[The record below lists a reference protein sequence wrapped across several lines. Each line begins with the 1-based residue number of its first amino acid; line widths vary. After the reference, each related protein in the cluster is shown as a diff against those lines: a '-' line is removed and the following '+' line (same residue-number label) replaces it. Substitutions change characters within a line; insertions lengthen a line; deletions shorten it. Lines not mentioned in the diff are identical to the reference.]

1 VGIKQLYYKYIKNT
15 PNQKL
20 NGKTMKREKFI
31 PETVIDEDVPA
42 FMGALA
48 QAAKAGKKE
57 FKFGE
62 KTYKV
67 NLKKDVADKIT
78 KNMDEKTD
86 FEEGNEFTA
95 AAAKAKLAGKD
106 EFEFEGKTYPVEID
120 QAAAEKILGK
130 KESTDLERTNILTPD
145 EYDEVSNFKNFNKKD
160 WKWNAIQ
167 KKFVRKVKVKESTD
181 VDQLTDALSE
191 ATASDYAK
199 LSDLDLKD
207 LLAIFRKV
215 GNTAAKPIIK
225 AIRTEMK
232 RRSIKEE
239 KETELEE
246 AARPFKDLE
255 KAWIRAK
262 GNDKKREKLIKKH
275 DLKPI
280 ISNVRPGA
288 IKLGPLNSLNAKGK
302 QEFTMVGLDA
312 DGELIFV
319 SNNPLR
325 IHYPSNVK
333 DRPSGEEMKESVSL
347 KSLRIRRAVELSV
360 NESISERLDA
370 FITESNIDATW
381 TPSKIKNAYKKYI
394 IEADYQ
400 LYHPTFTAA
409 AQAALD
415 LAKKKGFEVDED
427 DWFNQVSTGPK
438 KPSKGKTNR
447 YIVKVTKKGKETK
460 KRLAFQVYG
469 MDSGK
474 YELNAY
480 VESTQIQEVNES
492 TMDKVNAIVSDKQAS
507 KIGGKM
513 IDMQTASVIAQVYSK
528 VNDATKKKMENE
540 KIEKLVS
547 IAQRVMAKE
556 SVDLEEATDTV
567 DINTPTPDAAKRL
580 AKKLANKWSELRSL
594 TPKGKSV
601 TVPNE
606 RAYIRYIEKQPEFEG
621 IAESTDL
628 EEIVGTVALGT
639 VVAVST
645 LAAMLGVVKGAKYMA
660 SKLGDAAQSY
670 VDKKDLAAFR
680 DLKKSKY
687 QDEIESIAA
696 KFDGD
701 TTLQSMYKSLP
712 DWSSGTNKAAFVN
725 NADRKKKMDQIAKH
739 IKLKLDAEE
748 SKAFAAISKVLRSK
762 NEEAVDLEEASATV
776 QSVLKAL
783 RLKGGKDADAL
794 IKKMK
799 DLGLESK
806 VSKAHADAAK
816 KILKGQITKFVKESD
831 KDLDAKDLENM
842 ISDPDPSRF
851 KQYGGKD
858 KYIKMLKTKL
868 AKLK

>member
-1 VGIKQLYYKYIKNT
+1 
-15 PNQKL
+15 
-20 NGKTMKREKFI
+20 MKREKFI

-86 FEEGNEFTA
+86 FEEGNEFTS

-120 QAAAEKILGK
+120 QDAAEKILGK
-130 KESTDLERTNILTPD
+130 KESVELERTNILTPD

-199 LSDLDLKD
+199 LSDTDLKD

-225 AIRTEMK
+225 AIRTEMQ
-232 RRSIKEE
+232 RRSLKEE
-239 KETELEE
+239 IELEE
-246 AARPFKDLE
+246 AVRPFKELE

-262 GNDKKREKLIKKH
+262 DNDKKREKLIKKH
-275 DLKPI
+275 NLKPI

-381 TPSKIKNAYKKYI
+381 SPSKIKNAYKKYI

-409 AQAALD
+409 AKAASD

-438 KPSKGKTNR
+438 KPGKGKTNR
-447 YIVKVTKKGKETK
+447 YVVKVTKKGKETK

-492 TMDKVNAIVSDKQAS
+492 TMDKVNAIVSDKQAA

-513 IDMQTASVIAQVYSK
+513 IDMQTASAIVQVYSK
-528 VNDATKKKMENE
+528 VNAATKKKMENE

-556 SVDLEEATDTV
+556 S
-567 DINTPTPDAAKRL
+567 
-580 AKKLANKWSELRSL
+580 
-594 TPKGKSV
+594 
-601 TVPNE
+601 
-606 RAYIRYIEKQPEFEG
+606 
-621 IAESTDL
+621 
-628 EEIVGTVALGT
+628 
-639 VVAVST
+639 
-645 LAAMLGVVKGAKYMA
+645 
-660 SKLGDAAQSY
+660 
-670 VDKKDLAAFR
+670 
-680 DLKKSKY
+680 
-687 QDEIESIAA
+687 
-696 KFDGD
+696 
-701 TTLQSMYKSLP
+701 
-712 DWSSGTNKAAFVN
+712 TN
-725 NADRKKKMDQIAKH
+725 
-739 IKLKLDAEE
+739 
-748 SKAFAAISKVLRSK
+748 
-762 NEEAVDLEEASATV
+762 LEEASATV
-776 QSVLKAL
+776 AMVLKAL

-799 DLGLESK
+799 DLDLESK

-816 KILKGQITKFVKESD
+816 NILKGQITKFVKESD
-831 KDLDAKDLENM
+831 KELDIKSLKDLIKNPSPKM
-842 ISDPDPSRF
+842 I

-858 KYIKMLKTKL
+858 KYIKMLKSKL
-868 AKLK
+868 AKLESIKENIGVEDGRRVIVKALTKPAALRLQKKLRNKFNSYDFNIDKSGLSIIVPNEKPITRFINKQPEVDTIGE

>member
-86 FEEGNEFTA
+86 FEEGNEFTS

-120 QAAAEKILGK
+120 QDAAEKILGK
-130 KESTDLERTNILTPD
+130 KESVELERTNILTPD

-199 LSDLDLKD
+199 LSDTDLKD

-225 AIRTEMK
+225 AIRTEMQ
-232 RRSIKEE
+232 RRSLKEE
-239 KETELEE
+239 IELEE
-246 AARPFKDLE
+246 AVRPFKELE

-262 GNDKKREKLIKKH
+262 DNDKKREKLIKKH
-275 DLKPI
+275 NLKPI

-409 AQAALD
+409 AKAASD

-438 KPSKGKTNR
+438 KPGKGKTNR
-447 YIVKVTKKGKETK
+447 YVVKVTKKGKETK

-492 TMDKVNAIVSDKQAS
+492 TMDKVNAIVSDKQAA

-513 IDMQTASVIAQVYSK
+513 IDMQTASAIVQVYSK
-528 VNDATKKKMENE
+528 VNAATKKKMENE

-556 SVDLEEATDTV
+556 S
-567 DINTPTPDAAKRL
+567 
-580 AKKLANKWSELRSL
+580 
-594 TPKGKSV
+594 
-601 TVPNE
+601 
-606 RAYIRYIEKQPEFEG
+606 
-621 IAESTDL
+621 
-628 EEIVGTVALGT
+628 
-639 VVAVST
+639 
-645 LAAMLGVVKGAKYMA
+645 
-660 SKLGDAAQSY
+660 
-670 VDKKDLAAFR
+670 
-680 DLKKSKY
+680 
-687 QDEIESIAA
+687 
-696 KFDGD
+696 
-701 TTLQSMYKSLP
+701 
-712 DWSSGTNKAAFVN
+712 TN
-725 NADRKKKMDQIAKH
+725 
-739 IKLKLDAEE
+739 
-748 SKAFAAISKVLRSK
+748 
-762 NEEAVDLEEASATV
+762 LEEASATV
-776 QSVLKAL
+776 AMVLKAL

-799 DLGLESK
+799 DLDLESK

-831 KDLDAKDLENM
+831 KELDIKSLKDLIKNPSPKM
-842 ISDPDPSRF
+842 I

-858 KYIKMLKTKL
+858 KYIKMLKSKL
-868 AKLK
+868 AKLESIKENIGVEDGRRVIVKALTKPAALRLQKKLRNKFNSYDFNIDKSGLSIIVPNEKPITRFINKQPEVDTIGE

>member
-1 VGIKQLYYKYIKNT
+1 
-15 PNQKL
+15 
-20 NGKTMKREKFI
+20 MKREKFI

-86 FEEGNEFTA
+86 FEEGNEFTS

-120 QAAAEKILGK
+120 QDAAEKILGK
-130 KESTDLERTNILTPD
+130 KESVELERTNILTPD

-199 LSDLDLKD
+199 LSDTDLKD

-225 AIRTEMK
+225 AIRTEMQ
-232 RRSIKEE
+232 RRSLKEE
-239 KETELEE
+239 IELEE
-246 AARPFKDLE
+246 AVRPFKELE

-262 GNDKKREKLIKKH
+262 DNDKKREKLIKKH
-275 DLKPI
+275 NLKPI

-409 AQAALD
+409 AKAASD

-438 KPSKGKTNR
+438 KPGKGKTNR
-447 YIVKVTKKGKETK
+447 YVVKVTKKGKETK

-492 TMDKVNAIVSDKQAS
+492 TMDKVNAIVSDKQAA

-513 IDMQTASVIAQVYSK
+513 IDMQTASAIVQVYSK
-528 VNDATKKKMENE
+528 VNAATKKKMENE

-556 SVDLEEATDTV
+556 S
-567 DINTPTPDAAKRL
+567 
-580 AKKLANKWSELRSL
+580 
-594 TPKGKSV
+594 
-601 TVPNE
+601 
-606 RAYIRYIEKQPEFEG
+606 
-621 IAESTDL
+621 
-628 EEIVGTVALGT
+628 
-639 VVAVST
+639 
-645 LAAMLGVVKGAKYMA
+645 
-660 SKLGDAAQSY
+660 
-670 VDKKDLAAFR
+670 
-680 DLKKSKY
+680 
-687 QDEIESIAA
+687 
-696 KFDGD
+696 
-701 TTLQSMYKSLP
+701 
-712 DWSSGTNKAAFVN
+712 TN
-725 NADRKKKMDQIAKH
+725 
-739 IKLKLDAEE
+739 
-748 SKAFAAISKVLRSK
+748 
-762 NEEAVDLEEASATV
+762 LEEASATV
-776 QSVLKAL
+776 AMVLKAL

-799 DLGLESK
+799 DLDLESK

-831 KDLDAKDLENM
+831 KELDIKSLKDLIKNPSPKM
-842 ISDPDPSRF
+842 I

-858 KYIKMLKTKL
+858 KYIKMLKSKL
-868 AKLK
+868 AKLESIKENIGVEDGRRVIVKALTKPAALRLQKKLRNKFNSYDFNIDKSGLSIIVPNEKPITRFINKQPEVDTIGE

>member
-86 FEEGNEFTA
+86 FEEGNEFTS
-95 AAAKAKLAGKD
+95 AAAKAKLAGED
-106 EFEFEGKTYPVEID
+106 EFEFDGKTYPVEID

-199 LSDLDLKD
+199 LSDPDLKD

-232 RRSIKEE
+232 RRSLKEE
-239 KETELEE
+239 IELEE

-262 GNDKKREKLIKKH
+262 DNDKKREKLIKKH
-275 DLKPI
+275 NLKPI

-447 YIVKVTKKGKETK
+447 YVVKVTKKGKETK

-492 TMDKVNAIVSDKQAS
+492 TMDKVNAIVSDKQAM

-513 IDMQTASVIAQVYSK
+513 IDMQTASAIAQVYSK

-621 IAESTDL
+621 IAES
-628 EEIVGTVALGT
+628 
-639 VVAVST
+639 
-645 LAAMLGVVKGAKYMA
+645 
-660 SKLGDAAQSY
+660 
-670 VDKKDLAAFR
+670 
-680 DLKKSKY
+680 
-687 QDEIESIAA
+687 
-696 KFDGD
+696 
-701 TTLQSMYKSLP
+701 
-712 DWSSGTNKAAFVN
+712 
-725 NADRKKKMDQIAKH
+725 
-739 IKLKLDAEE
+739 
-748 SKAFAAISKVLRSK
+748 
-762 NEEAVDLEEASATV
+762 VDLEEAIKVKTHRGMYSIKKGEESLKSWVEKIVIMSDAVKQKQRKTITQNIV
-776 QSVLKAL
+776 KAIESGKIKNADLTQGLTALIGLKAPTDMEAPNGAVKSEL
-783 RLKGGKDADAL
+783 KSLGLLESTDLEEAAASVKMIIKALKLKGGNDTKAL
-794 IKKMK
+794 IKK
-799 DLGLESK
+799 LSK
-806 VSKAHADAAK
+806 MDQDGEAPKSDVEAATK
-816 KILKGQITKFVKESD
+816 LLKGQITKFVKESD
-831 KDLDAKDLENM
+831 KDLDTKDLESM

>member
-1 VGIKQLYYKYIKNT
+1 
-15 PNQKL
+15 
-20 NGKTMKREKFI
+20 MKREKFI

-86 FEEGNEFTA
+86 FEEGNEFTS

-120 QAAAEKILGK
+120 QDAAEKILGK
-130 KESTDLERTNILTPD
+130 KESVELERTNILTPD

-199 LSDLDLKD
+199 LSDTDLKD

-225 AIRTEMK
+225 AIRTEMQ
-232 RRSIKEE
+232 RRSLKEE
-239 KETELEE
+239 IELEE
-246 AARPFKDLE
+246 AVRPFKELE

-262 GNDKKREKLIKKH
+262 DNDKKREKLIKKH
-275 DLKPI
+275 NLKPI

-409 AQAALD
+409 AKAASD

-438 KPSKGKTNR
+438 KPGKGKTNR
-447 YIVKVTKKGKETK
+447 YIIKVTKKGKETK

-492 TMDKVNAIVSDKQAS
+492 TMDKVNAIVSDKQAA

-513 IDMQTASVIAQVYSK
+513 IDMQTASVIVQVYSK
-528 VNDATKKKMENE
+528 VNAATKKKMENE

-556 SVDLEEATDTV
+556 SVEIEEATNADLKKVLAT
-567 DINTPTPDAAKRL
+567 
-580 AKKLANKWSELRSL
+580 AKKLGGIVKGNTVDFGQGAVTDFSIE
-594 TPKGKSV
+594 KGK
-601 TVPNE
+601 
-606 RAYIRYIEKQPEFEG
+606 I
-621 IAESTDL
+621 
-628 EEIVGTVALGT
+628 
-639 VVAVST
+639 
-645 LAAMLGVVKGAKYMA
+645 
-660 SKLGDAAQSY
+660 
-670 VDKKDLAAFR
+670 
-680 DLKKSKY
+680 
-687 QDEIESIAA
+687 
-696 KFDGD
+696 KFDGG
-701 TTLQSMYKSLP
+701 M
-712 DWSSGTNKAAFVN
+712 SSGVEYFKNVK
-725 NADRKKKMDQIAKH
+725 D
-739 IKLKLDAEE
+739 
-748 SKAFAAISKVLRSK
+748 AISALMIGVD
-762 NEEAVDLEEASATV
+762 EATNLEEASATV
-776 QSVLKAL
+776 AMVLKAL

-799 DLGLESK
+799 DLDLESK

-831 KDLDAKDLENM
+831 KELDIKSLKDLIKNPSPKM
-842 ISDPDPSRF
+842 I

-858 KYIKMLKTKL
+858 KYIKMLKSKL
-868 AKLK
+868 AKLESIKENIGVEDGRRVIVKALTKPAALRLQKKLRNKFNSYDFNIDKSGLSIIVPNEKPITRFINKQPEVDTIGE

>member
-1 VGIKQLYYKYIKNT
+1 
-15 PNQKL
+15 
-20 NGKTMKREKFI
+20 MKREKFI

-86 FEEGNEFTA
+86 FEEGNEFTS

-120 QAAAEKILGK
+120 QDAAEKILGK
-130 KESTDLERTNILTPD
+130 KESVELERTNILTPD

-199 LSDLDLKD
+199 LSDTDLKD

-225 AIRTEMK
+225 AIRTEMQ
-232 RRSIKEE
+232 RRSLKEE
-239 KETELEE
+239 IELEE

-262 GNDKKREKLIKKH
+262 DNDKKREKLIKKH
-275 DLKPI
+275 NLKPI

-409 AQAALD
+409 AKAASD

-438 KPSKGKTNR
+438 KPGKGKTNR
-447 YIVKVTKKGKETK
+447 YVVKVTKKGKETK

-492 TMDKVNAIVSDKQAS
+492 TMDKVNAIVSDKQAA

-513 IDMQTASVIAQVYSK
+513 IDMQTASVIVQVYSK

-556 SVDLEEATDTV
+556 STNLEEGSFDKLEKKLGRINPDTLGDVLKGKIKLNSAEQKEFDAFMKGARKMFAPAEETDLEEAIV
-567 DINTPTPDAAKRL
+567 YRDIRHAIELLRTTPGATKFRD
-580 AKKLANKWSELRSL
+580 SL
-594 TPKGKSV
+594 
-601 TVPNE
+601 
-606 RAYIRYIEKQPEFEG
+606 
-621 IAESTDL
+621 
-628 EEIVGTVALGT
+628 
-639 VVAVST
+639 
-645 LAAMLGVVKGAKYMA
+645 M
-660 SKLGDAAQSY
+660 
-670 VDKKDLAAFR
+670 KKDQDAKISSS
-680 DLKKSKY
+680 DLKKAK
-687 QDEIESIAA
+687 EIFGNMSTIDSANVE
-696 KFDGD
+696 KKRKDRYFPRFGV
-701 TTLQSMYKSLP
+701 
-712 DWSSGTNKAAFVN
+712 KA
-725 NADRKKKMDQIAKH
+725 
-739 IKLKLDAEE
+739 LEE
-748 SKAFAAISKVLRSK
+748 ST
-762 NEEAVDLEEASATV
+762 DLEEASATV
-776 QSVLKAL
+776 AMVLKAL

-799 DLGLESK
+799 DLDLESK

-831 KDLDAKDLENM
+831 KELDIKSLKDLIKNPSPKM
-842 ISDPDPSRF
+842 I

-858 KYIKMLKTKL
+858 KYIKMLKSKL
-868 AKLK
+868 AKLESIKENIGVEDGRRVIVKALTKPAALRLQKKLRNKFNSYDFNIDKSGLSIIVPNEKHITRFINKQPEVDTIGE

>member
-86 FEEGNEFTA
+86 FEEGNEFTS

-120 QAAAEKILGK
+120 QDAAEKILGK
-130 KESTDLERTNILTPD
+130 KESVELERTNILTPD

-199 LSDLDLKD
+199 LSDPDLKD

-225 AIRTEMK
+225 AIRTEMQ
-232 RRSIKEE
+232 RRSLKEE
-239 KETELEE
+239 IELEE
-246 AARPFKDLE
+246 AVRPFKELE

-262 GNDKKREKLIKKH
+262 DNDKKREKLIKKH
-275 DLKPI
+275 NLKPI

-409 AQAALD
+409 AKAASD

-438 KPSKGKTNR
+438 KPGKGKTNR
-447 YIVKVTKKGKETK
+447 YVVKVTKKGKETK

-492 TMDKVNAIVSDKQAS
+492 TMDKVNAIVSDKQAA

-513 IDMQTASVIAQVYSK
+513 IDMQTASVIVQVYSK
-528 VNDATKKKMENE
+528 VNAATKKKMENE

-556 SVDLEEATDTV
+556 S
-567 DINTPTPDAAKRL
+567 
-580 AKKLANKWSELRSL
+580 
-594 TPKGKSV
+594 
-601 TVPNE
+601 
-606 RAYIRYIEKQPEFEG
+606 
-621 IAESTDL
+621 
-628 EEIVGTVALGT
+628 
-639 VVAVST
+639 
-645 LAAMLGVVKGAKYMA
+645 
-660 SKLGDAAQSY
+660 
-670 VDKKDLAAFR
+670 
-680 DLKKSKY
+680 
-687 QDEIESIAA
+687 
-696 KFDGD
+696 
-701 TTLQSMYKSLP
+701 
-712 DWSSGTNKAAFVN
+712 TN
-725 NADRKKKMDQIAKH
+725 
-739 IKLKLDAEE
+739 
-748 SKAFAAISKVLRSK
+748 
-762 NEEAVDLEEASATV
+762 LEEASATV
-776 QSVLKAL
+776 AMVLKAL

-799 DLGLESK
+799 DLDLESK

-831 KDLDAKDLENM
+831 KELDIKSLKDLIKNPSPKM
-842 ISDPDPSRF
+842 I

-858 KYIKMLKTKL
+858 KYIKMLKSKL
-868 AKLK
+868 AKLESIKENIGVEDGRRVIVKALTKPAALRLQKKLRNKFNSYDFNIDKSGLSIIVPNEKPITRFINKQPEVDTIGE

>member
-1 VGIKQLYYKYIKNT
+1 
-15 PNQKL
+15 
-20 NGKTMKREKFI
+20 MKREKFI

-86 FEEGNEFTA
+86 FEEGNEFTS

-120 QAAAEKILGK
+120 QDAAEKILGK
-130 KESTDLERTNILTPD
+130 KESVELERTNILTPD

-167 KKFVRKVKVKESTD
+167 KKFVRKVKESTD

-199 LSDLDLKD
+199 LSDTDLKD

-225 AIRTEMK
+225 AIRTEMQ
-232 RRSIKEE
+232 RRSLKEE
-239 KETELEE
+239 IELEE
-246 AARPFKDLE
+246 AVRPFKELE

-262 GNDKKREKLIKKH
+262 DNDKKREKLIKKH
-275 DLKPI
+275 NLKPI

-381 TPSKIKNAYKKYI
+381 SPSKIKNAYKKYI

-409 AQAALD
+409 AKAASD

-438 KPSKGKTNR
+438 KPGKGKTNR
-447 YIVKVTKKGKETK
+447 YVVKVTKKGKETK

-492 TMDKVNAIVSDKQAS
+492 TMDKVNAIVSDKQAA

-513 IDMQTASVIAQVYSK
+513 IDMQTASAIVQVYSK
-528 VNDATKKKMENE
+528 VNAATKKKMENE

-556 SVDLEEATDTV
+556 S
-567 DINTPTPDAAKRL
+567 
-580 AKKLANKWSELRSL
+580 
-594 TPKGKSV
+594 
-601 TVPNE
+601 
-606 RAYIRYIEKQPEFEG
+606 
-621 IAESTDL
+621 
-628 EEIVGTVALGT
+628 
-639 VVAVST
+639 
-645 LAAMLGVVKGAKYMA
+645 
-660 SKLGDAAQSY
+660 
-670 VDKKDLAAFR
+670 
-680 DLKKSKY
+680 
-687 QDEIESIAA
+687 
-696 KFDGD
+696 
-701 TTLQSMYKSLP
+701 
-712 DWSSGTNKAAFVN
+712 TN
-725 NADRKKKMDQIAKH
+725 
-739 IKLKLDAEE
+739 
-748 SKAFAAISKVLRSK
+748 
-762 NEEAVDLEEASATV
+762 LEEASATV
-776 QSVLKAL
+776 AMVLKAL

-799 DLGLESK
+799 DLDLESK

-831 KDLDAKDLENM
+831 KELDIKSLKDLIKNPSPKM
-842 ISDPDPSRF
+842 I

-858 KYIKMLKTKL
+858 KYIKMLKSKL
-868 AKLK
+868 AKLESIKENIGVEDGRRVIVKALTKPAALRLQKKLRNKFNSYDFNIDKSGLSIIVPNEKPITRFINKQPEVDTIGE

>member
-86 FEEGNEFTA
+86 FEEGNEFTS

-120 QAAAEKILGK
+120 QDAAEKILGK

-199 LSDLDLKD
+199 LSDPDLKD

-232 RRSIKEE
+232 RRSLKEE
-239 KETELEE
+239 EEIELEE

-262 GNDKKREKLIKKH
+262 DNDKKREKLIKKH

-409 AQAALD
+409 AKAALD

-447 YIVKVTKKGKETK
+447 YVVKVTKKGKETK

-513 IDMQTASVIAQVYSK
+513 IDMQTASAIAQVYSK

-556 SVDLEEATDTV
+556 STDLEEAIV
-567 DINTPTPDAAKRL
+567 YRDIRHAIELLRTTPGATKFRD
-580 AKKLANKWSELRSL
+580 SL
-594 TPKGKSV
+594 
-601 TVPNE
+601 
-606 RAYIRYIEKQPEFEG
+606 
-621 IAESTDL
+621 
-628 EEIVGTVALGT
+628 
-639 VVAVST
+639 
-645 LAAMLGVVKGAKYMA
+645 M
-660 SKLGDAAQSY
+660 
-670 VDKKDLAAFR
+670 KKDQDAKISSS
-680 DLKKSKY
+680 DLKK
-687 QDEIESIAA
+687 A
-696 KFDGD
+696 KEMFANMSTIDSVSVEKKRKDRYFPRFGV
-701 TTLQSMYKSLP
+701 
-712 DWSSGTNKAAFVN
+712 KA
-725 NADRKKKMDQIAKH
+725 
-739 IKLKLDAEE
+739 LEE
-748 SKAFAAISKVLRSK
+748 ST
-762 NEEAVDLEEASATV
+762 DLEEASATV
-776 QSVLKAL
+776 AMVLKAL

-794 IKKMK
+794 IKKMR

-806 VSKAHADAAK
+806 VTKAHADAAK

-831 KDLDAKDLENM
+831 KDLDAKDLESM

>member
-1 VGIKQLYYKYIKNT
+1 
-15 PNQKL
+15 
-20 NGKTMKREKFI
+20 MKREKFI

-86 FEEGNEFTA
+86 FEEGNEFTS

-120 QAAAEKILGK
+120 QDAAEKILGK
-130 KESTDLERTNILTPD
+130 KESVELERTNILTPD

-191 ATASDYAK
+191 ATASDYAR
-199 LSDLDLKD
+199 LSDPDLKD

-225 AIRTEMK
+225 AIRTEMQ
-232 RRSIKEE
+232 RRSLKEE
-239 KETELEE
+239 IELEE
-246 AARPFKDLE
+246 AVRPFKELE

-262 GNDKKREKLIKKH
+262 DNDKKREKLIKKH
-275 DLKPI
+275 NLKPI

-381 TPSKIKNAYKKYI
+381 SPSKIKNAYKKYI

-409 AQAALD
+409 AKAASD

-438 KPSKGKTNR
+438 KPGKGKTNR
-447 YIVKVTKKGKETK
+447 YVVKVTKKGKETK

-492 TMDKVNAIVSDKQAS
+492 TMDKVNAIVSDKQAA

-513 IDMQTASVIAQVYSK
+513 IDMQTASAIVQVYSK
-528 VNDATKKKMENE
+528 VNAATKKKMENE

-556 SVDLEEATDTV
+556 S
-567 DINTPTPDAAKRL
+567 
-580 AKKLANKWSELRSL
+580 
-594 TPKGKSV
+594 
-601 TVPNE
+601 
-606 RAYIRYIEKQPEFEG
+606 
-621 IAESTDL
+621 
-628 EEIVGTVALGT
+628 
-639 VVAVST
+639 
-645 LAAMLGVVKGAKYMA
+645 
-660 SKLGDAAQSY
+660 
-670 VDKKDLAAFR
+670 
-680 DLKKSKY
+680 
-687 QDEIESIAA
+687 
-696 KFDGD
+696 
-701 TTLQSMYKSLP
+701 
-712 DWSSGTNKAAFVN
+712 TN
-725 NADRKKKMDQIAKH
+725 
-739 IKLKLDAEE
+739 
-748 SKAFAAISKVLRSK
+748 
-762 NEEAVDLEEASATV
+762 LEEASATV
-776 QSVLKAL
+776 AMVLKAL

-799 DLGLESK
+799 DLDLESK

-816 KILKGQITKFVKESD
+816 KILRGQITKFVKESD
-831 KDLDAKDLENM
+831 KELDIKSLKDLIKNPSPKM
-842 ISDPDPSRF
+842 I

-858 KYIKMLKTKL
+858 KYIKMLKSKL
-868 AKLK
+868 AKLESIKENIGVEDGRRVIVKALTKPAALRLQKKLRNKFNSYDFNIDKSGLSIIVPNEKPITRFINKQPEVDTIGE

>member
-86 FEEGNEFTA
+86 FEEGNEFTS

-120 QAAAEKILGK
+120 QDAAEKILGK
-130 KESTDLERTNILTPD
+130 KESVELERTNILTPD

-199 LSDLDLKD
+199 LSDTDLKD

-225 AIRTEMK
+225 AIRTEMQ
-232 RRSIKEE
+232 RRSLKEE
-239 KETELEE
+239 IELEE
-246 AARPFKDLE
+246 AVRPFKELE

-262 GNDKKREKLIKKH
+262 DNDKKREKLIKKH
-275 DLKPI
+275 NLKPI

-381 TPSKIKNAYKKYI
+381 SPSKIKNAYKKYI

-409 AQAALD
+409 AKAASD

-438 KPSKGKTNR
+438 KPGKGKTNR
-447 YIVKVTKKGKETK
+447 YVVKVTKKGKETK

-492 TMDKVNAIVSDKQAS
+492 TMDKVNAIVSDKQAA

-513 IDMQTASVIAQVYSK
+513 IDMQTASAIVQVYSK
-528 VNDATKKKMENE
+528 VNAATKKKMENE

-556 SVDLEEATDTV
+556 S
-567 DINTPTPDAAKRL
+567 
-580 AKKLANKWSELRSL
+580 
-594 TPKGKSV
+594 
-601 TVPNE
+601 
-606 RAYIRYIEKQPEFEG
+606 
-621 IAESTDL
+621 
-628 EEIVGTVALGT
+628 
-639 VVAVST
+639 
-645 LAAMLGVVKGAKYMA
+645 
-660 SKLGDAAQSY
+660 
-670 VDKKDLAAFR
+670 
-680 DLKKSKY
+680 
-687 QDEIESIAA
+687 
-696 KFDGD
+696 
-701 TTLQSMYKSLP
+701 
-712 DWSSGTNKAAFVN
+712 TN
-725 NADRKKKMDQIAKH
+725 
-739 IKLKLDAEE
+739 
-748 SKAFAAISKVLRSK
+748 
-762 NEEAVDLEEASATV
+762 LEEASATV
-776 QSVLKAL
+776 AMVLKAL

-799 DLGLESK
+799 DLDLESK

-831 KDLDAKDLENM
+831 KELDIKSLKDLIKNPSPKM
-842 ISDPDPSRF
+842 I

-858 KYIKMLKTKL
+858 KYIKMLKSKL
-868 AKLK
+868 AKLESIKENIGVEDGRRVIVKALTKPAALRLQKKLRNKFNSYDFNIDKSGLSIIVPNEKPITRFINKQPEVDTIGE

>member
-86 FEEGNEFTA
+86 FEEGNEFTS

-120 QAAAEKILGK
+120 QDAAEKILGK
-130 KESTDLERTNILTPD
+130 KESVELERTNILTPD

-199 LSDLDLKD
+199 LSDTDLKD

-225 AIRTEMK
+225 AIRTEMQ
-232 RRSIKEE
+232 RRSLKEE
-239 KETELEE
+239 IELEE
-246 AARPFKDLE
+246 AVRPFKELE

-262 GNDKKREKLIKKH
+262 DNDKKREKLIKKH
-275 DLKPI
+275 NLKPI

-288 IKLGPLNSLNAKGK
+288 INSLNAKGK

-381 TPSKIKNAYKKYI
+381 SPSKIKNAYKKYI

-409 AQAALD
+409 AKAASD

-438 KPSKGKTNR
+438 KPGKGKTNR
-447 YIVKVTKKGKETK
+447 YVVKVTKKGKETK

-492 TMDKVNAIVSDKQAS
+492 TMDKVNAIVSDKQAA

-513 IDMQTASVIAQVYSK
+513 IDMQTASAIVQVYSK
-528 VNDATKKKMENE
+528 VNAATKKKMENE

-556 SVDLEEATDTV
+556 S
-567 DINTPTPDAAKRL
+567 
-580 AKKLANKWSELRSL
+580 
-594 TPKGKSV
+594 
-601 TVPNE
+601 
-606 RAYIRYIEKQPEFEG
+606 
-621 IAESTDL
+621 
-628 EEIVGTVALGT
+628 
-639 VVAVST
+639 
-645 LAAMLGVVKGAKYMA
+645 
-660 SKLGDAAQSY
+660 
-670 VDKKDLAAFR
+670 
-680 DLKKSKY
+680 
-687 QDEIESIAA
+687 
-696 KFDGD
+696 
-701 TTLQSMYKSLP
+701 
-712 DWSSGTNKAAFVN
+712 TN
-725 NADRKKKMDQIAKH
+725 
-739 IKLKLDAEE
+739 
-748 SKAFAAISKVLRSK
+748 
-762 NEEAVDLEEASATV
+762 LEEASATV
-776 QSVLKAL
+776 AMVLKAL

-799 DLGLESK
+799 DLDLESK

-831 KDLDAKDLENM
+831 KELDIKSLKDLIKNPSPKM
-842 ISDPDPSRF
+842 I

-858 KYIKMLKTKL
+858 KYIKMLKSKL
-868 AKLK
+868 AKLESIKENIGVEDGRRVIVKALTKPAALRLQKKLRNKFNSYDFNIDKSGLSIIVPNEKPITRFINKQPEVDTIGE

>member
-86 FEEGNEFTA
+86 FEEGNEFTS

-120 QAAAEKILGK
+120 QDAAEKILGK
-130 KESTDLERTNILTPD
+130 KESVELERTNILTPD

-191 ATASDYAK
+191 ATASDYAR
-199 LSDLDLKD
+199 LSDPDLKD

-232 RRSIKEE
+232 RRSLKEGE
-239 KETELEE
+239 EIELEE

-262 GNDKKREKLIKKH
+262 DNDKKREKLIKKH

-302 QEFTMVGLDA
+302 QEFTMAGLDA

-409 AQAALD
+409 AKAALD

-438 KPSKGKTNR
+438 KPGKGKTNR
-447 YIVKVTKKGKETK
+447 YVVKVTKKGKETK

-492 TMDKVNAIVSDKQAS
+492 TMDKVNAIVSDKQAA

-513 IDMQTASVIAQVYSK
+513 IDMQTASVIVQVYSK
-528 VNDATKKKMENE
+528 VNAATKKKMENE

-556 SVDLEEATDTV
+556 SVEIEEAIKVKTHRGMYSIKKGEESLKSWVEKIVIMSDAVKKNQRKTITQNIVKAIESGKIKNADLTQGLTALIGLKAPTDMEAPNGAV
-567 DINTPTPDAAKRL
+567 R
-580 AKKLANKWSELRSL
+580 SELKSL
-594 TPKGKSV
+594 GLL
-601 TVPNE
+601 
-606 RAYIRYIEKQPEFEG
+606 
-621 IAESTDL
+621 ESTDL
-628 EEIVGTVALGT
+628 EE
-639 VVAVST
+639 
-645 LAAMLGVVKGAKYMA
+645 AAASVKM
-660 SKLGDAAQSY
+660 
-670 VDKKDLAAFR
+670 
-680 DLKKSKY
+680 
-687 QDEIESIAA
+687 II
-696 KFDGD
+696 
-701 TTLQSMYKSLP
+701 
-712 DWSSGTNKAAFVN
+712 
-725 NADRKKKMDQIAKH
+725 
-739 IKLKLDAEE
+739 
-748 SKAFAAISKVLRSK
+748 
-762 NEEAVDLEEASATV
+762 
-776 QSVLKAL
+776 KAL
-783 RLKGGKDADAL
+783 KLKGGNDTKAL
-794 IKKMK
+794 IKK
-799 DLGLESK
+799 LSK
-806 VSKAHADAAK
+806 MDQNGEAPKSDVEAATK
-816 KILKGQITKFVKESD
+816 LLKGQITKFVKESD
-831 KDLDAKDLENM
+831 KDLDAKDLESM

>member
-1 VGIKQLYYKYIKNT
+1 
-15 PNQKL
+15 
-20 NGKTMKREKFI
+20 MKREKFI

-86 FEEGNEFTA
+86 FEEGNEFTS

-120 QAAAEKILGK
+120 QDAAEKILGK
-130 KESTDLERTNILTPD
+130 KESVELERTNILTPD

-199 LSDLDLKD
+199 LSDTDLKD

-225 AIRTEMK
+225 AIRTEMQ
-232 RRSIKEE
+232 RRSLKEE
-239 KETELEE
+239 IELEE
-246 AARPFKDLE
+246 AVRPFKELE

-262 GNDKKREKLIKKH
+262 DNDKKREKLIKKH
-275 DLKPI
+275 NLKPI

-381 TPSKIKNAYKKYI
+381 SPSKIKNAYKKYI

-409 AQAALD
+409 AKAASD

-438 KPSKGKTNR
+438 KPGKGKTNR
-447 YIVKVTKKGKETK
+447 YVVKVTKKGKETK

-492 TMDKVNAIVSDKQAS
+492 TMDKVNAIVSDKQAA

-513 IDMQTASVIAQVYSK
+513 IDMQTASAIVQVYSK
-528 VNDATKKKMENE
+528 VNAATKKKMENE

-556 SVDLEEATDTV
+556 S
-567 DINTPTPDAAKRL
+567 
-580 AKKLANKWSELRSL
+580 
-594 TPKGKSV
+594 
-601 TVPNE
+601 
-606 RAYIRYIEKQPEFEG
+606 
-621 IAESTDL
+621 
-628 EEIVGTVALGT
+628 
-639 VVAVST
+639 
-645 LAAMLGVVKGAKYMA
+645 
-660 SKLGDAAQSY
+660 
-670 VDKKDLAAFR
+670 
-680 DLKKSKY
+680 
-687 QDEIESIAA
+687 
-696 KFDGD
+696 
-701 TTLQSMYKSLP
+701 
-712 DWSSGTNKAAFVN
+712 TN
-725 NADRKKKMDQIAKH
+725 
-739 IKLKLDAEE
+739 
-748 SKAFAAISKVLRSK
+748 
-762 NEEAVDLEEASATV
+762 LEEASATV
-776 QSVLKAL
+776 AMVLKAL

-799 DLGLESK
+799 DLDLESK

-831 KDLDAKDLENM
+831 KELDIKSLKDLIKNPSPKM
-842 ISDPDPSRF
+842 I

-858 KYIKMLKTKL
+858 KYIKMLKSKL
-868 AKLK
+868 AKLESIKENIGVEDGRRVIVKALTKPAALRLQKKLRNKFNSYDFNIDKSGLSIIVPNEKPITRFINKQPEVDTIGE

>member
-1 VGIKQLYYKYIKNT
+1 
-15 PNQKL
+15 
-20 NGKTMKREKFI
+20 MKREKFI

-86 FEEGNEFTA
+86 FEEGNEFTS

-120 QAAAEKILGK
+120 QDAAEKILGK
-130 KESTDLERTNILTPD
+130 KESVELERTNILTPD

-199 LSDLDLKD
+199 LSDTDLKD

-225 AIRTEMK
+225 AIRTEMQ
-232 RRSIKEE
+232 RRSLKEE
-239 KETELEE
+239 IELEE
-246 AARPFKDLE
+246 AVRPFKELE

-262 GNDKKREKLIKKH
+262 DNDKKREKLIKKH
-275 DLKPI
+275 NLKPI

-381 TPSKIKNAYKKYI
+381 SPSKIKNAYKKYI

-409 AQAALD
+409 AKAASD

-438 KPSKGKTNR
+438 KPGKGKTNR
-447 YIVKVTKKGKETK
+447 YVVKVTKKGKETK

-492 TMDKVNAIVSDKQAS
+492 TMDKVNAIVSDKQAA

-513 IDMQTASVIAQVYSK
+513 IDMQTASAIVQVYSK
-528 VNDATKKKMENE
+528 VNAATKKKMENE

-556 SVDLEEATDTV
+556 S
-567 DINTPTPDAAKRL
+567 
-580 AKKLANKWSELRSL
+580 
-594 TPKGKSV
+594 
-601 TVPNE
+601 
-606 RAYIRYIEKQPEFEG
+606 
-621 IAESTDL
+621 
-628 EEIVGTVALGT
+628 
-639 VVAVST
+639 
-645 LAAMLGVVKGAKYMA
+645 
-660 SKLGDAAQSY
+660 
-670 VDKKDLAAFR
+670 
-680 DLKKSKY
+680 
-687 QDEIESIAA
+687 
-696 KFDGD
+696 
-701 TTLQSMYKSLP
+701 
-712 DWSSGTNKAAFVN
+712 TN
-725 NADRKKKMDQIAKH
+725 
-739 IKLKLDAEE
+739 
-748 SKAFAAISKVLRSK
+748 
-762 NEEAVDLEEASATV
+762 LEEASATV
-776 QSVLKAL
+776 AMVLKAL

-799 DLGLESK
+799 DLDLESK

-831 KDLDAKDLENM
+831 KELDIKSLKDLIKNPSPKM
-842 ISDPDPSRF
+842 I

-858 KYIKMLKTKL
+858 KYIKMLKSKL
-868 AKLK
+868 AKLESIKENIKENIGVEDGRRVIVKALTKPAALRLQKKLRNKFNSYDFNIDKSGLSIIVPNEKPITRFINKQPEVDTIGE

>member
-1 VGIKQLYYKYIKNT
+1 
-15 PNQKL
+15 
-20 NGKTMKREKFI
+20 MKREKFI

-86 FEEGNEFTA
+86 FEEGNEFTS

-120 QAAAEKILGK
+120 QDAAEKILGK
-130 KESTDLERTNILTPD
+130 KESVELERTNILTPD

-199 LSDLDLKD
+199 LSDTDLKD

-225 AIRTEMK
+225 AIRTEMQ
-232 RRSIKEE
+232 RRSLKEE
-239 KETELEE
+239 IELEE
-246 AARPFKDLE
+246 AVRPFKELE

-262 GNDKKREKLIKKH
+262 DNDKKREKLIKKH
-275 DLKPI
+275 NLKPI

-381 TPSKIKNAYKKYI
+381 SPSKIKNAYKKYI

-409 AQAALD
+409 AKAASD

-438 KPSKGKTNR
+438 KPGKGKTNR
-447 YIVKVTKKGKETK
+447 YVVKVTKKGKETK

-492 TMDKVNAIVSDKQAS
+492 TMDKVNAIVSDKQAA

-513 IDMQTASVIAQVYSK
+513 IDMQTASAIVQVYSK

-556 SVDLEEATDTV
+556 S
-567 DINTPTPDAAKRL
+567 
-580 AKKLANKWSELRSL
+580 
-594 TPKGKSV
+594 
-601 TVPNE
+601 
-606 RAYIRYIEKQPEFEG
+606 
-621 IAESTDL
+621 
-628 EEIVGTVALGT
+628 
-639 VVAVST
+639 
-645 LAAMLGVVKGAKYMA
+645 
-660 SKLGDAAQSY
+660 
-670 VDKKDLAAFR
+670 
-680 DLKKSKY
+680 
-687 QDEIESIAA
+687 
-696 KFDGD
+696 
-701 TTLQSMYKSLP
+701 
-712 DWSSGTNKAAFVN
+712 TN
-725 NADRKKKMDQIAKH
+725 
-739 IKLKLDAEE
+739 
-748 SKAFAAISKVLRSK
+748 
-762 NEEAVDLEEASATV
+762 LEEASATV
-776 QSVLKAL
+776 AMVLKAL

-799 DLGLESK
+799 DLDLESK

-831 KDLDAKDLENM
+831 KELDIKSLKDLIKNPSPKM
-842 ISDPDPSRF
+842 I

-858 KYIKMLKTKL
+858 KYIKMLKSKL
-868 AKLK
+868 AKLESIKENIGVEDGRRVIVKALTKPAALRLQKKLRNKFNSYDFNIDKSGLSIIVPNEKPITRFINKQPEVDTIGE